1 MQETGEVLKQNKM
14 GVMPIGKLLFTMA
27 LPIIISM
34 LVQALY
40 NIVDSMFVAKI
51 SEDALTAV
59 SLAFPIQNIIIAV
72 AVGTG
77 VGVNALLSKFL
88 GMREFDKA
96 NKVAS
101 NSILLALVNFV
112 VIALIGGLG
121 AKFYFSIQTDI
132 ESIITM
138 GTDYTV
144 IVCVCSLGVFFQI
157 TYERLLQ
164 ATGKTVACMIMQLM
178 GAITNIV
185 LDPILIFGLLGMPA
199 MGVKGAA
206 IATVIGQTVAMI
218 VGFFLN
224 TFHNKEIRI
233 RFKEMLP
240 DFKLLKEVYRV
251 AIPSMLMSS
260 VMSVTIFGFN
270 QILLAFNTQTSMM
283 GNTAAAF
290 LGVYFKLQSFVFMP
304 AFGLNSGMI
313 PIVAYN
319 YGAKSKDRID
329 RTVKLAIIASTGI
342 MLAGFIIVQAIP
354 RQLLAIFDAS
364 DEMYAIGIVG
374 LRIISSSFLLV
385 GFNIVMSGFFQAL
398 GNGMYSFI
406 MSALRQIVIAL
417 PMAWL
422 LSKTGKIENIWW
434 SLTIAEALTL
444 FVSIFFL
451 VRINKKVKKNCMPD
465 DNKAN
470 DDNANVVENIA

>member
-1 MQETGEVLKQNKM
+1 
-14 GVMPIGKLLFTMA
+14 MPIGKLLFTMA

-51 SEDALTAV
+51 SENALAAV

-96 NKVAS
+96 NKLAS
-101 NSILLALVNFV
+101 NSLVLALANFIF
-112 VIALIGGLG
+112 IAIVGGFG
-121 AKFYFSIQTDI
+121 AKYYFAIQKDVI
-132 ESIITM
+132 EEVVQM
-138 GTDYTV
+138 GTEYTQV
-144 IVCVCSLGVFFQI
+144 VCIFSLGVFFQI

-164 ATGKTVACMIMQLM
+164 ATGKTVDCMIMQLV
-178 GAITNIV
+178 GAIVNII
-185 LDPILIFGLLGMPA
+185 LDPILIFGLIGFPA
-199 MGVKGAA
+199 LGVKGAA

-218 VGFFLN
+218 VGFCLN
-224 TFHNKEIRI
+224 TFRNKEIKV
-233 RFKEMLP
+233 RFKDMVP
-240 DFKLLKEVYRV
+240 DFKLLKEVYKV

-270 QILLAFNTQTSMM
+270 QILLAFNTSTSNL
-283 GNTAAAF
+283 GITAAAF

-319 YGAKSKDRID
+319 YGAKSKERID
-329 RTVKLAIIASTGI
+329 KTVKLAIIASSCI
-342 MLAGFIIVQAIP
+342 MLVGLIIAQAIP
-354 RQLLAIFDAS
+354 KQLLAIFDAS
-364 DEMYAIGIVG
+364 EDMYAIGVIG
-374 LRIISSSFLLV
+374 LRIISSSFLLA
-385 GFNIVMSGFFQAL
+385 GFNIVMSGYFQAL

-417 PMAWL
+417 PMAWV

-434 SLTIAEALTL
+434 SLTIAEAFTL
-444 FVSIFFL
+444 FVSIFL
-451 VRINKKVKKNCMPD
+451 LIKMNKKVRKVCED
-465 DNKAN
+465 STTETE
-470 DDNANVVENIA
+470 NAPVENEAESVA